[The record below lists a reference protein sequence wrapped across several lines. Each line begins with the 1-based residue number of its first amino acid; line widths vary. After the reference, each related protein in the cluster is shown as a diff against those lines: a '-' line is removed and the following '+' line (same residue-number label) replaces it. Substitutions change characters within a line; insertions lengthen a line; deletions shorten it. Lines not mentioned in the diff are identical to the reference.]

1 MVKLQQLEAE
11 LKESINCYRFLID
24 SGLGTNEELR
34 EGKKIINDL
43 IKLRHDLNI
52 LSPIDYSDLV

>member
-52 LSPIDYSDLV
+52 